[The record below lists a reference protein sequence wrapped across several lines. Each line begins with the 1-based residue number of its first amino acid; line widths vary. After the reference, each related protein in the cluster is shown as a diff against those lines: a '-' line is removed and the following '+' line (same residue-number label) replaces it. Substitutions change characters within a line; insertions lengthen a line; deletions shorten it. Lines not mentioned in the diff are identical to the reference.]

1 MIHYINNKADQMN
14 RGLEITFSVSD
25 KDQLEITE
33 ALANIV
39 GNEFMKKMD
48 IDWRIFHVK
57 LDDKKF
63 FKVCFIGQ
71 KMSKLHPFVE
81 DDVRSRF
88 NQLSKNPKEDLLKIY
103 REERKV
109 PSFKVQHSRE
119 VTEEYD
125 LWQDNFWS
133 YL

>member
-1 MIHYINNKADQMN
+1 MN
-14 RGLEITFSVSD
+14 RGLEIAFNVSD

-39 GNEFMKKMD
+39 GNEFMKKME

-57 LDDKKF
+57 IDNEKF
-63 FKVCFIGQ
+63 FKVCFIGP
-71 KMSKLHPFVE
+71 KMSKLHPLVE
-81 DDVRSRF
+81 DEVRNRF
-88 NQLSKNPKEDLLKIY
+88 NELSKNTKEELMKNY
-103 REERKV
+103 REERRE
-109 PSFKVQHSRE
+109 PSFKVQHSME
-119 VTEEYD
+119 VIEEYD

>member
-1 MIHYINNKADQMN
+1 MN
-14 RGLEITFSVSD
+14 RGLEIAFNVSD

-39 GNEFMKKMD
+39 GNEFIKKME

-57 LDDKKF
+57 IDNEKF
-63 FKVCFIGQ
+63 FKVCFIGP
-71 KMSKLHPFVE
+71 KMSKLHPLVE
-81 DDVRSRF
+81 DEVRNRF
-88 NQLSKNPKEDLLKIY
+88 NELSKNTKEELMKNY
-103 REERKV
+103 REERRE
-109 PSFKVQHSRE
+109 PSFKVQHSME

>member
-1 MIHYINNKADQMN
+1 MN
-14 RGLEITFSVSD
+14 RGLEIAFNVSD

-39 GNEFMKKMD
+39 GNEFMKKME

-57 LDDKKF
+57 IDNEKF
-63 FKVCFIGQ
+63 FKVCFIGP
-71 KMSKLHPFVE
+71 KMSKLHPLVE
-81 DDVRSRF
+81 DEVRNRF
-88 NQLSKNPKEDLLKIY
+88 NELSKNTKEELMKNY
-103 REERKV
+103 REERRE
-109 PSFKVQHSRE
+109 PSFKVQHSME
-119 VTEEYD
+119 VTEEYN